1 MGRTNLRN
9 TMYDCPLST
18 ECGEG
23 QLKKT
28 PCTIRPLTTA
38 MTDGYTLNP
47 SVQAE
52 STLFGYFAANTKKAN
67 FSLFKYTL
75 RYIDVQEGG
84 TPAGRGDSNKSRPL
98 RFLPPLRY
106 SSSSKYGVRKQIW
119 IQIWFIQYEH
129 FPLNTAIFSILVK
142 PWSVFDIF
150 FLVLSQLP
158 SLVSNFLDKSLL

>member
-1 MGRTNLRN
+1 
-9 TMYDCPLST
+9 
-18 ECGEG
+18 
-23 QLKKT
+23 
-28 PCTIRPLTTA
+28 
-38 MTDGYTLNP
+38 MTDGCTLNP

-142 PWSVFDIF
+142 PWIRVFSVYIPISYDLPPVPAWLWAVKNSKKGIKFLIF
-150 FLVLSQLP
+150 RRILKWLKISLIRWLVK
-158 SLVSNFLDKSLL
+158 FGE

>member
-1 MGRTNLRN
+1 MGRANLRN
-9 TMYDCPLST
+9 TMHDCPLST
-18 ECGEG
+18 EYGEG

-38 MTDGYTLNP
+38 LTDGCTLNP
-47 SVQAE
+47 LVQAE
-52 STLFGYFAANTKKAN
+52 STLFRYFAANTKKAI

-84 TPAGRGDSNKSRPL
+84 APAGRGDSNKSRPL

-119 IQIWFIQYEH
+119 IQKWFMISTIRNKALMQCFKFYSSLDPCLTSSFWYSVS
-129 FPLNTAIFSILVK
+129 FPL
-142 PWSVFDIF
+142 
-150 FLVLSQLP
+150 
-158 SLVSNFLDKSLL
+158 

>member
-1 MGRTNLRN
+1 MDISIQERWLAAIHFLLDIEYGEGKFKKHHAWLPPFYWIWGGPTKKN
-9 TMYDCPLST
+9 TMYN
-18 ECGEG
+18 
-23 QLKKT
+23 Q
-28 PCTIRPLTTA
+28 PLTTA
-38 MTDGYTLNP
+38 MTDGCTLNP

-106 SSSSKYGVRKQIW
+106 SSSSKYGVRKKIW
-119 IQIWFIQYEH
+119 IQSWFIQYQH
-129 FPLNTAIFSILVK
+129 FLSNNAIFSILV
-142 PWSVFDIF
+142 
-150 FLVLSQLP
+150 
-158 SLVSNFLDKSLL
+158 